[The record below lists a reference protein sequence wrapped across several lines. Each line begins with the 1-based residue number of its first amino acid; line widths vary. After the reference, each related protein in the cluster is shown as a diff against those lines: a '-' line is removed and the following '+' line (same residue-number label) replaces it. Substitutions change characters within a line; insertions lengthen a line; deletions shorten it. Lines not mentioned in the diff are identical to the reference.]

1 MKKYL
6 PTLLAAILAGMTVN
20 SAFAAGSDDV
30 DAVTMDVI
38 DHSDPHAVTNDIQL
52 PDQANQEARDHV
64 AGTDSD
70 SDHAQNA
77 QDTHSESHDTATEDA
92 NEDSQSAAQD
102 DAQSDSQSA
111 AQDDAHEDSQA
122 AAQEQA
128 HQAMQ
133 DATDASSS
141 SKGD

>member
-6 PTLLAAILAGMTVN
+6 PTLLAAILSGMTLN
-20 SAFAAGSDDV
+20 SAFAAETGDV

-52 PDQANQEARDHV
+52 PDQASQVARDHV
-64 AGTDSD
+64 AGTDND
-70 SDHAQNA
+70 SDHAQNGHDA
-77 QDTHSESHDTATEDA
+77 KSESHDNAQEDA
-92 NEDSQSAAQD
+92 NEDSQSSAQE
-102 DAQSDSQSA
+102 DAHSDSKSSA
-111 AQDDAHEDSQA
+111 QEDAHEDSQA

-128 HQAMQ
+128 HEAMQ
-133 DATDASSS
+133 DATDTSS